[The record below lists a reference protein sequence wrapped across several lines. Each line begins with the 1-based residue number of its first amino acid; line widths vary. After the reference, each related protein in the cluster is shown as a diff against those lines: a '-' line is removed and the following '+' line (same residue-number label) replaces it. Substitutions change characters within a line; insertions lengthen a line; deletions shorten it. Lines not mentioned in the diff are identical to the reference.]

1 MELSHTHRY
10 AASAAEVQQMLTD
23 PAFRERVC
31 ERQHALSH
39 DVAVTG
45 SGTAAEVV
53 VRQTQ
58 AMTGAPAVATKLTG
72 DTVTL
77 EQREVWRSA
86 TAADLSISLP
96 GKPVEVRGG
105 RLTLTDRPDGGCD
118 QVVSGDLRVRVPLV
132 GGRLEAMLCDVLRAG
147 MRRLGETGDAWLAGE
162 GRRATP

>member
-1 MELSHTHRY
+1 
-10 AASAAEVQQMLTD
+10 MLTD

-31 ERQHALSH
+31 ARLGALSA

-45 SGTAAEVV
+45 AGTTAEVV

-58 AMTGAPAVATKLTG
+58 SMAGAPAVATKLTG

-86 TAADLSISLP
+86 TAADLAISLP
-96 GKPVEVRGG
+96 GKPVELRGG
-105 RLTLTDRPDGGCD
+105 RIDLVDRPGVGCD

-132 GGRLEAMLCDVLRAG
+132 GGKLEAMLSDVLGAA
-147 MRRLGETGDAWLAGE
+147 MRRQAEVGDAWLAGE
-162 GRRATP
+162 R

>member
-1 MELSHTHRY
+1 MELSHTHQY

-39 DVAVTG
+39 DVTVRG
-45 SGTAAEVV
+45 SGPDAEVV

-58 AMTGAPAVATKLTG
+58 AMDGAPAIATKLTG
-72 DTVTL
+72 DTVAL

-86 TAADLSISLP
+86 TTADLSISLP
-96 GKPVEVRGG
+96 GKPVELRGG

-118 QVVSGDLRVRVPLV
+118 QVVSGDLRVKVPLV
-132 GGRLEAMLCDVLRAG
+132 GGKLESMLSDIIGAA
-147 MRRLGETGDAWLAGE
+147 MRRQGEVGDAWLAQ
-162 GRRATP
+162 

>member
-10 AASAAEVQQMLTD
+10 AASAAEVQRMLTD

-39 DVAVTG
+39 EVVVTG
-45 SGTAAEVV
+45 TGATAEVV

-72 DTVTL
+72 DTVML
-77 EQREVWRSA
+77 EQREAWRSTA
-86 TAADLSISLP
+86 AADLSISLP

-105 RLTLTDRPDGGCD
+105 RITLTDRPDGGCD

-132 GGRLEAMLCDVLRAG
+132 GGKLESMLSDVLRAG
-147 MRRLGETGDAWLAGE
+147 MRRLGETGDAWLAE
-162 GRRATP
+162 RDRR